1 MEGEMSHICKDC
13 GTVGSTVTVT
23 PGSIM
28 IELLTWCCF
37 LIPGLIYSFWR
48 LSRRHQACRACRS
61 VRLVP
66 INSPVGRAL
75 VDRVGVSLVNGAP
88 SPAES
93 FGRQV
98 GRLFAHKK

>member
-1 MEGEMSHICKDC
+1 MSHICKDC
-13 GTVGSTVTVT
+13 GTAGNTVTVT
-23 PGSIM
+23 PGSII

-48 LSRRHQACRACRS
+48 LSQRHQACRACRS
-61 VRLVP
+61 ARLVP
-66 INSPVGRAL
+66 IDSPVGRSLAGQA
-75 VDRVGVSLVNGAP
+75 GVSVVSGEP
-88 SPAES
+88 SPAEA